1 MARKIVD
8 IGAIGNDGTGDSIR
22 DSFRKVNDNFKE
34 LYSSLGL
41 GEKLTFI
48 ALDDTPTTFLGQEGA
63 VLAVNPTT
71 DGLQFKQITAGLGI
85 TIDDTSNSNQI
96 IVATEFSE
104 ISGDPSPQLGGNLSV
119 ASGGNTYR
127 IKDMATPVSDDEA
140 ANKEYVDTKI
150 SRAGIGAVDPSTG
163 NPNVAFGTMTGPLI
177 LSRSPEPADDELYDG
192 LIAATKQYVD
202 NASFGSKVNLY
213 VATSGQDERVGVS
226 EELQG
231 RALAYAYRTI
241 EAALKR
247 AEELVLESL
256 DDIGPYKKQL
266 TFNNGSGT
274 VTLSEIAS
282 SPSSGIG
289 FAGSARM
296 SVDTITMNAPGANYQ
311 AGDIITLQGGTG
323 SSATIEVLSTAT
335 TPGAITTFKLL
346 AQGDYT
352 VLPGTS
358 GVVTTSDS
366 TFGIGATFDVTYK
379 VNGIDITNGG
389 SGYSLVSVRVT
400 GGAGSTGSF
409 GTAVITSGTITSID
423 IADSGSGFTAIPTVN
438 VDLPRFLLKTDGYR
452 TDFTGDVLTDTPV
465 AFRTRDL
472 REGLYLRGE
481 TSGALAQILA
491 HEGALDSLGNEIFD
505 VDIKYGTFL
514 IDEPI
519 SYGDITNQIQI
530 AVLVESGIYE
540 ENYPLK
546 VPQNVAIIGDEFR
559 RVLIKPRQGTSS
571 SPWAFQKFRRD
582 TNIDGL
588 TTATQLYGHH
598 YLSDTTQ
605 PVYPKVDNK
614 GAYRKAA
621 ALIKLNKSFIQSEVV
636 EWIDTQ
642 IASNTAPFTQSFTYN
657 KVLCKRDVGL
667 VIDAM
672 IFDLKYGGY
681 NRTISAG
688 LKYYQSASGR
698 LAITTQLS
706 QTIAGLERAQT
717 AIDYVIQNLPLPG
730 TVTTAVQIIDTSFI
744 AETGTQGVVAELF
757 DAIEDVM
764 DGSGSVNYP
773 EENDKLDVFLMNDAN
788 IIRAVTGQGH
798 GGFMMV
804 LDPEGQILAKS
815 PYCQES
821 ASFSKS
827 INKQTFAGGMFVDGF
842 AGNLQFRHASSTST
856 TRIEVTGLDR
866 VPQLPCSFIVD
877 DTVFRVNY
885 VRDFVFNKNG
895 SSASFILDET
905 TPFTRTAG
913 PVTATITNAD
923 PAVITSAAHKLQ
935 EGAVVRFTTTG
946 SLPTGLIVGKDY
958 FVSGVNLTTNTFQ
971 VAESLGGTS
980 VATTSAGSGT
990 HSIERIYEVLM
1001 PGNRSMLSNDFTQ
1014 VADMGY
1020 GLLATNGGLTE
1031 AVSMFTY
1038 YCYASY
1044 MSLNGAQIRSVGGSS
1059 AHGIYA
1065 LVADGSDPLEVPTP
1079 TSLYNDLAQTVYCYF
1094 PSAGFANT
1102 QGGLF
1107 LYVDGYDYE
1116 PLNNSELEVD
1126 HGNVIYRYPVTS
1138 VSTTDLPAGVAK
1150 LNLTSDSTGNFDG
1163 LFAVI
1168 ADNTK
1173 MSLRSNSQVMLTG
1186 ELVDVAT
1193 RPSTGLILQEYT
1205 DVYRVLQFESAADSR
1220 GNYEVEFTA
1229 AAPGVGTFLATINQT
1244 AATSNIATFSQNH
1257 GLIIGDT
1264 IVPRSTANGITAS
1277 TTYHV
1282 IDVPTYNSVVLST
1295 SAGGSALT
1303 LTSGT
1308 PTIKCVVPHKQLFN
1322 YRLSFSSTGTLP
1334 AGITSGETYWVR
1346 EENLTATNFELS
1358 SVINGSTPVT
1368 TTDTGTG
1375 THSAIIEGLTVT
1387 TLRENYNYIDLTL
1400 YKPGEAKA
1408 GTTETCTISIASPAV
1423 ITKTTHNLSQGD
1435 PIVFTTTGSLPTGLN
1450 TSTHYFVHTVLDA
1463 NTFTV
1468 SVAYPTLSG
1477 AVQVDTTG
1485 TQSGTHSYYTP
1496 TGAAGD
1502 STFAIVAVA
1511 PQERSRVQ
1519 GSTFVF
1525 NGETYV
1531 IDLFEDETVVG
1542 NPWARITLN
1551 KPLVDSLTQYE
1562 ASYTI
1567 KSAVARGTDGA
1578 NGKLTIR
1585 ISLTR
1590 VTSHDL
1596 LEIGTGSYA
1605 DTNYPTEIYGPSVNA
1620 FNPDTET
1627 EERNVGRVFYVT
1639 TDQFGNFNV
1648 GPYFRVDQGT
1658 GQVTFSAAI
1667 ALSNLDGIGFKRGVP
1682 VSEFS
1687 TDSGMTDN
1695 AVDTVPTEN
1704 ATRLYIERRLGTTH
1718 SGAPVTSANLIPPIN
1733 GGFMALDG
1741 SLAMKGPIDIA
1752 NYKVINVGDPTQP
1765 QDAVNLRNLTFTN
1778 LQEFSINN
1786 LKANDILAFTGNG
1799 NDAIN
1804 ATIVGDI
1811 ALDIDSTANTIDAQI
1826 QPDVIVNADV
1836 NASAAI
1842 DQSKLN
1848 MTDAQVRANAT
1859 GITQANKGIAAF
1871 DNTFFT
1877 ITDGWVTITDST
1889 ITKAKLETVTG
1900 KSVLGNNLLS
1910 ADQPAD
1916 ILFTTVVDQG
1926 GSIKKSQYSTTGF
1939 LRRISSSSNTADADY
1954 SIIEATANASA
1965 NQLVQRDGNAD
1976 AQARIW
1982 DATSTFNI
1990 SGNTAVGYGTS
2001 GSASYVR
2008 VFTGSSGSGGLYLQN
2023 GSLATDKRNFYDND
2037 YHQFRTQNGVSLA
2050 PVEASS
2056 IITTSLTT
2064 GGNTSAGTVTGRWT
2078 LTGTTPS
2085 ESRFEATYAADL
2097 AEYYEGDKEYE
2108 VGTVLVF
2115 GGDKE
2120 VTTSNKKGDPKVAG
2134 VVSDRAA
2141 YVMYAAC
2148 PGFKN
2153 LVALQGRV
2161 PCKVVGKIEKGD
2173 LIVCAGIHGVG
2184 TVADGDVRAGTIIGK
2199 AIEAY
2204 DSDHIGTIEV
2214 AVGRN

>member
-22 DSFRKVNDNFKE
+22 DSFRKTNDNFKE

-85 TIDDTSNSNQI
+85 TVDDTSNSNQI

-127 IKDMATPVSDDEA
+127 IKDMNTPVSDDEA

-150 SRAGIGAVDPSTG
+150 SRAGVDAIDPSTG

-177 LSRSPEPADDELYDG
+177 LSRSPEPSDDELYDG

-231 RALAYAYRTI
+231 RALAYAYKTI

-247 AEELVLESL
+247 AEEIVLESL

-274 VTLSEIAS
+274 VTLAQIDT
-282 SPSSGIG
+282 SPSSGAG
-289 FAGSARM
+289 FVGSARM
-296 SVDTITMNAPGANYQ
+296 SVDTITMNASGANYQ

-323 SSATIEVLSTAT
+323 SNATIEVLSTAT
-335 TPGAITTFKLL
+335 TPGAITTFKLV

-379 VNGIDITNGG
+379 VNGVDISSGG
-389 SGYSLVSVRVT
+389 NSYSLVSVRVVGT
-400 GGAGSTGSF
+400 GATGSF
-409 GTAVITSGTITSID
+409 GTAVISGGVITGID
-423 IADSGSGFTAIPTVN
+423 IADAGSGFTTVGTVQ

-452 TDFTGDVLTDTPV
+452 TDYTGDVLTDTPV
-465 AFRTRDL
+465 AFRTRDI
-472 REGLYLRGE
+472 REGLHLRGE

-491 HEGALDSLGNEIFD
+491 HDGSLDSNGNEIFD

-519 SYGDITNQIQI
+519 SYGDITNQVQI
-530 AVLVESGIYE
+530 AVLVESGIYQ

-559 RVLIKPRQGTSS
+559 RVLIKPKPGTSS

-598 YLSDTTQ
+598 YLSDSTQ
-605 PVYPKVDNK
+605 PVYPKIDNK
-614 GAYRKAA
+614 GAYRKSA
-621 ALIKLNKSFIQSEVV
+621 ALLKLNKSFIQNEVV
-636 EWIDTQ
+636 DWIDTQ
-642 IASNTAPFTQSFTYN
+642 IAGNIAPFTNTYTYI
-657 KVLCKRDVGL
+657 KTQCKRDVGL
-667 VIDAM
+667 IIDAM

-688 LKYYQSASGR
+688 LKYYQTASGR
-698 LAITTQLS
+698 KAITTQLS
-706 QTIAGLERAQT
+706 QTIAGLERAQL
-717 AIDYVIQNLPLPG
+717 AIDYVVQNLALPG
-730 TVTTAVQIIDTSFI
+730 TVTTALQIIDTSFT
-744 AETGTQGVVAELF
+744 AETGTQAVVAELF
-757 DAIEDVM
+757 DAIEDVI

-827 INKQTFAGGMFVDGF
+827 KNAQTFAGGMFVDGF
-842 AGNLQFRHASSTST
+842 AGNLQFRHASSTSP

-866 VPQLPCSFIVD
+866 TPQLPCSFIVD

-913 PVTATITNAD
+913 PVTATITNAN
-923 PAVITSAAHKLQ
+923 PAVITSSAHKLQ

-946 SLPTGLIVGKDY
+946 ALPTGLVVGTDY

-971 VAESLGGTS
+971 VSTSLGGLS

-1079 TSLYNDLAQTVYCYF
+1079 TSLYNDLAQTVYSYF

-1107 LYVDGYDYE
+1107 LYVDGYDYT

-1138 VSTTDLPAGVAK
+1138 VSTNDLPAGVAK

-1168 ADNTK
+1168 PDNAK

-1205 DVYRVLQFESAADSR
+1205 DVYCVLQFESSADSR

-1229 AAPGVGTFLATINQT
+1229 AAPGVGTFLATIT
-1244 AATSNIATFSQNH
+1244 ATTATTNVATFSQNH

-1282 IDVPTYNSVVLST
+1282 ISVPKYDQVVLST
-1295 SAGGSALT
+1295 SAGGAALV
-1303 LTSGT
+1303 LTTGT

-1322 YRLSFSSTGTLP
+1322 YRLSFTSTGTLP

-1358 SVINGSTPVT
+1358 SAINGSTPVT

-1408 GTTETCTISIASPAV
+1408 GTTETCTISVASPAV
-1423 ITKTTHNLSQGD
+1423 ITKTTHNFTQGD
-1435 PIVFTTTGSLPTGLN
+1435 PIVFTTTGSLPTGIN

-1463 NTFTV
+1463 NTFTI

-1485 TQSGTHSYYTP
+1485 VQSGTHSYYTP
-1496 TGAAGD
+1496 TGAVGD
-1502 STFAIVAVA
+1502 SSFAIVAVA

-1519 GSTFVF
+1519 GSTFNF
-1525 NGETYV
+1525 NGEVYV

-1542 NPWARITLN
+1542 NPWARITLDR
-1551 KPLVDSLTQYE
+1551 PLVDSLTQYE
-1562 ASYTI
+1562 ASYTV

-1627 EERNVGRVFYVT
+1627 DERNVGRVFYVT

-1648 GPYFRVDQGT
+1648 GPFFRVDQGT

-1718 SGAPVTSANLIPPIN
+1718 GGAPVTSANLIPPIS

-1741 SLAMKGPIDIA
+1741 SLAMKGPIDQGGF
-1752 NYKVINVGDPTQP
+1752 KLINVGDPTQP
-1765 QDAVNLRNLTFTN
+1765 QDVVNLRNLTFGN
-1778 LQEFSINN
+1778 LQEFTLSN
-1786 LKANDILAFTGNG
+1786 LEANDILVFTGNN

-1804 ATIVGDI
+1804 ASVVGDI
-1811 ALDIDSTANTIDAQI
+1811 ALGIDSTANTIDAQI
-1826 QPDVIVNADV
+1826 QPGVIDNADV

-1842 DQSKLN
+1842 EQSKLN
-1848 MTDAQVRANAT
+1848 MSDAQVRANDT
-1859 GITQANKGIAAF
+1859 GITQADKGIAAF

-1877 ITDGWVTITDST
+1877 VTNGWVTLTDGT
-1889 ITKAKLETVTG
+1889 ITKAKLENVTG

-1910 ADQPAD
+1910 ASAPAD
-1916 ILFTTVVDQG
+1916 ILMTTVVDQG
-1926 GSIKKSQYSTTGF
+1926 GSVKKTQFSTTGF
-1939 LRRISSSSNTADADY
+1939 LRRTSSSSNTADVDY
-1954 SIIEATANASA
+1954 GIIEATANATAS
-1965 NQLVQRDGNAD
+1965 QLVQRDSNAD
-1976 AQARIW
+1976 ASARIW
-1982 DATSTFNI
+1982 NATSSFNI
-1990 SGNTAVGYGTS
+1990 NGNTSVGYGTS

-2008 VFTGSSGSGGLYLQN
+2008 LYTGSSGSGGIYLQN
-2023 GSLATDKRNFYDND
+2023 GSLATDKRNLYDND
-2037 YHQFRTQNGVSLA
+2037 YHKFRTQNGVSLA
-2050 PVEASS
+2050 PVEASQ
-2056 IITTSLTT
+2056 IVTTALTT
-2064 GGNTSAGTVTGRWT
+2064 GGNTTAGTVTGRWT

-2120 VTTSNKKGDPKVAG
+2120 VTTSNKTGDPKVAG

-2141 YVMYAAC
+2141 YVMYAGC

-2184 TVADGDVRAGTIIGK
+2184 TVANSDVRAGTIIGK